1 MAGKLYVI
9 GVGPGDPELL
19 TLKAVRIL
27 EGVKVLCVPKAKEG
41 SDSIAL
47 SVVKDVLSL
56 EHKEIMEARFPMKK
70 PGNRENRRTLE
81 AAWRNTV
88 KTITSRLEAGAD
100 VAFLTIGDPTLYST
114 FFHLYDKL
122 LEAHPDLNIEIIPGV
137 SSITAAASRAR
148 ISLGLADEK
157 IAILPAPY
165 ADDLKEIL
173 EQFDSV
179 VLMKVHKVIDRVMGL
194 LEEMRLADHATY
206 IAKVGMDDEV
216 ICRDIGKVGEEEG
229 HYLSMV
235 IVRK

>member
-1 MAGKLYVI
+1 MTGKLYVI

-27 EGVKVLCVPKAKEG
+27 KGVKVLCVPKAGED
-41 SDSIAL
+41 SHSIAL
-47 SVVKDVLSL
+47 SVVKDVNPPDN
-56 EHKEIMEARFPMKK
+56 KEVIEAYFPMKK
-70 PGNRENRRTLE
+70 PGSRENRRTLE

-88 KTITSRLEAGAD
+88 KTITSRLNAGVD

-137 SSITAAASRAR
+137 SSITAAASKAG

-165 ADDLKEIL
+165 VDDLKEIL
-173 EQFDSV
+173 EQFDTV
-179 VLMKVHKVIDRVMGL
+179 VLMKVHGVFDKVIKTLD
-194 LEEMRLADHATY
+194 EMKLIGNATY

-216 ICRDIGKVGEEEG
+216 ICSDMREVGEG